1 MSHMSNAVRD
11 GSTISARVL
20 AIFFPA
26 ISYIVP
32 SVAIYRIN
40 RRLKLSERKA
50 RRQPSRP
57 WNSGSSSFI
66 LQSVSTW
73 LIVRILLYSYFT
85 CHLEEYAMAHWLGM
99 FVTLI
104 CLWVSPAIVQA
115 QSLPLLN
122 MGYSGSGIGSDLLKL
137 IDRSGLWRKH
147 GLEVKVVYLT
157 SGTLMAQTLSSG
169 EIGIEGFDTP
179 AAINLA
185 LAGTSLKIVAVIINR
200 LEPLFLVRNNIQ
212 TPADLKGKKI
222 TISRFGSGSDIITR
236 VALRYW
242 KLDPDKD
249 VSFFQSGNT
258 PTRVAALIAGHMDG
272 GLVSSTGV
280 AKIVATGCCRVLADL
295 SELPLEYANY
305 SVVVSGSLLKNQR
318 ENVRRFLQA
327 ITEGIYVFKTKPD
340 VAKGVLKE
348 SNNEAEVGPL
358 YERLM
363 KSFLGY
369 PVPESRGIQNVLE
382 FMPTPKARGARAE
395 DFMDTSLMEEIKK
408 SGFIDR
414 LYGKG

>member
-1 MSHMSNAVRD
+1 
-11 GSTISARVL
+11 VL
-20 AIFFPA
+20 H
-26 ISYIVP
+26 
-32 SVAIYRIN
+32 
-40 RRLKLSERKA
+40 RLTVIA
-50 RRQPSRP
+50 P
-57 WNSGSSSFI
+57 
-66 LQSVSTW
+66 
-73 LIVRILLYSYFT
+73 LYSYFVYN
-85 CHLEEYAMAHWLGM
+85 LEEDAMAHWLGT
-99 FVTLI
+99 VVAVV
-104 CLWVSPAIVQA
+104 CLWVGPVIVNA
-115 QSLPLLN
+115 QTLPVLN
-122 MGYSGSGIGSDLLKL
+122 MGYSGAGIGSDLLKV

-147 GLEVKVVYLT
+147 GLDVKVIYLT
-157 SGTLMAQTLSSG
+157 SGTLMAHTMSAG
-169 EIGIEGFDTP
+169 DIGVAGFDTP
-179 AAINLA
+179 AMLNLA
-185 LAGTSLKIVAVIINR
+185 LAGTSLKIVAVPINH
-200 LEPLFLVRNNIQ
+200 LEPLFVVRSNIK

-258 PTRVAALIAGHMDG
+258 PTRVAALVAGHMDG

-305 SVVVSGSLLKNQR
+305 SVVVSGSLLKSQR

>member
-1 MSHMSNAVRD
+1 
-11 GSTISARVL
+11 
-20 AIFFPA
+20 
-26 ISYIVP
+26 
-32 SVAIYRIN
+32 
-40 RRLKLSERKA
+40 
-50 RRQPSRP
+50 
-57 WNSGSSSFI
+57 
-66 LQSVSTW
+66 
-73 LIVRILLYSYFT
+73 
-85 CHLEEYAMAHWLGM
+85 MAHWLAL
-99 FVTLI
+99 VVAVV
-104 CLWVSPAIVQA
+104 CLWVSPAIVYA
-115 QSLPLLN
+115 QNLPLLN
-122 MGYSGSGIGSDLLKL
+122 MGYSGAGIGSDLLKV

-147 GLEVKVVYLT
+147 GLEVKVVYLS

-169 EIGIEGFDTP
+169 DIGIEGFDTP

-200 LEPLFLVRNNIQ
+200 LEPLFVVRSNIK

-222 TISRFGSGSDIITR
+222 TISRFGSGSDIISR

-258 PTRVAALIAGHMDG
+258 PTRVAALIAGHMDAA
-272 GLVSSTGV
+272 LVSSTGV
-280 AKIVATGCCRVLADL
+280 AKILATGCCRVLADL

-327 ITEGIYVFKTKPD
+327 MTEGIYVFKTKPD
-340 VAKGVLKE
+340 VAKAVLKE
-348 SNNEAEVGPL
+348 SNNEAEVGSL

-363 KSFLGY
+363 KSFREY
-369 PVPESRGIQNVLE
+369 PLPEPRGIQNVIE

-395 DFMDTSLMEEIKK
+395 DFMDTSLIEEIKK
-408 SGFIDR
+408 SGFIDK
-414 LYGKG
+414 LYGRSS